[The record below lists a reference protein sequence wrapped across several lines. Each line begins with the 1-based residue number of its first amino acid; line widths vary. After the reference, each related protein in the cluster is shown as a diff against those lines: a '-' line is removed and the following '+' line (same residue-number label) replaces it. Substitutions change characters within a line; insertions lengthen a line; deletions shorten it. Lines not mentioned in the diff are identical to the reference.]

1 MRMTTAQLDLHIP
14 WSLKNVVYNKIFVT
28 KFFKTL
34 LNKITPSF
42 LIKWSLK
49 YRISSTY

>member
-42 LIKWSLK
+42 LIKWFIE
-49 YRISSTY
+49 ISY